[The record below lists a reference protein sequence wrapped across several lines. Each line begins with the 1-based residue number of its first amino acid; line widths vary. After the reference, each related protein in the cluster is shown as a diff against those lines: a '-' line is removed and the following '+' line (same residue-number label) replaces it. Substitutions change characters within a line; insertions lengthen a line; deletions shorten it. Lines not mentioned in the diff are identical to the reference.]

1 MRLRLSLSALCLAAA
16 SAAAQFPPDST
27 VNLQVLPKDM
37 PVRDVI
43 NTMRGFTSALGV
55 RCQYCHVGEEGEPL
69 SEFDFVSDDM
79 PAKVKARE
87 MLKMAAAIN
96 RDWLAGLPKR
106 TNPTVD
112 VQCMTCHRGQA
123 RPILIENLLGQV
135 ADSAGAD
142 AAVARY
148 RELRARYY
156 GGFTYDFG
164 PRPVNAA
171 AADRLRSGKP
181 ADALALL
188 GLNDEFH
195 PDNPASAMIRGQAH
209 LAAGDTA
216 AALIALERAEAL
228 EPDNP
233 QVRRLLEQLRARR

>member
-1 MRLRLSLSALCLAAA
+1 MRFRLSLAVLGLAAA
-16 SAAAQFPPDST
+16 PAVAQFPPDST
-27 VNLQVLPKDM
+27 ANLQVLPKDM

-43 NTMRGFTSALGV
+43 NMMRGFTSALGV
-55 RCQYCHVGEEGEPL
+55 RCPYCHVGDEGEPL

-87 MLKMAAAIN
+87 MLRMVAAIN
-96 RDWLAGLPKR
+96 RDWLAGLPRR
-106 TNPTVD
+106 TTPAVD
-112 VQCMTCHRGQA
+112 VQCVTCHRGQA
-123 RPILIENLLGQV
+123 RPVLMQDLLVQIV
-135 ADSAGAD
+135 DSAGAD

-148 RELRARYY
+148 RELRTRHY

-171 AADRLRSGKP
+171 AVDRLRKGEP
-181 ADALALL
+181 AEALALL
-188 GLNDEFH
+188 GLNAEFH
-195 PDNPASAMIRGQAH
+195 PDDPASVMVRGQAH

-216 AALIALERAEAL
+216 AALIALERAQAL
-228 EPDNP
+228 EPDDP